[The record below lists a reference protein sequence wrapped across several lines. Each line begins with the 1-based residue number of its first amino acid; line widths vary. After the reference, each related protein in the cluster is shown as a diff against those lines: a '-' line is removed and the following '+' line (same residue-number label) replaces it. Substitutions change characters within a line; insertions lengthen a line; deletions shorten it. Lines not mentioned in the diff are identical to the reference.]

1 MQPQPRGQ
9 VRGQRPR
16 AMPQPARVGRVRG
29 QFNPRPPK
37 GYQQRGEFA
46 YAAFDGRMAM
56 ESILI
61 GCAVFGALIG
71 YVAAEKRG
79 WSPVAGVLGGAL
91 LGILSPLMFFAS
103 GVSKNDRSKVCPQCA
118 ERVKAEA
125 KVCRFCQHQ
134 FV

>member
-1 MQPQPRGQ
+1 MQPQPRRQ
-9 VRGQRPR
+9 VRGQNRR
-16 AMPQPARVGRVRG
+16 AVPQTGRVGRVRG
-29 QFNPRPPK
+29 QFDPSPPK
-37 GYQQRGEFA
+37 GQQQRAKFV

-56 ESILI
+56 DSILI
-61 GCAVFGALIG
+61 GCAIFGALIG
-71 YVAAEKRG
+71 YVAAQKRG

-91 LGILSPLMFFAS
+91 LGIFSPLLFFVS